1 MQRLLPTPAAHPYY
15 TIEIRWQIAVQN
27 LLRKK
32 KKSWNEKVPGA
43 VLANVLGEQ
52 RNKRVPIWDMSALA
66 FPYTNFSFLHLE
78 LKLKLQGASTILDLK
93 TTDWNLT
100 REDVAYA
107 AQIYDGA
114 AGVSGVLNGG
124 QELFR
129 QPHPYAIMHV
139 FASTHIF

>member
-1 MQRLLPTPAAHPYY
+1 MRECLF
-15 TIEIRWQIAVQN
+15 V
-27 LLRKK
+27 
-32 KKSWNEKVPGA
+32 
-43 VLANVLGEQ
+43 
-52 RNKRVPIWDMSALA
+52 WDMCTLA
-66 FPYTNFSFLHLE
+66 FPHMNVSSLQ
-78 LKLKLQGASTILDLK
+78 LKLKLTFQGASAILDLK

-114 AGVSGVLNGG
+114 SGVSGVLNGG

-139 FASTHIF
+139 FTATHIF